1 MTRWVPFYLRPQ
13 GQPWPGLN
21 TRGGK
26 LDPGQGYLEDGS
38 INGIINESD
47 LLEKRKGMVRGLD
60 ERFTGVVC
68 GLFKY
73 TDECGNEYVVVADQD
88 GIQVRQPFDIPSFL
102 GSDSL
107 MNDDF
112 EGDLD
117 QSVWNNTE
125 DYTTFVGALQ
135 LAVLATLSTATIVP
149 YSRFMQWFKDSVL
162 ESYQAEIQYD
172 LVAGGSVQAVAV
184 AIKGGTLGMLVANI
198 SLSGAVYTLDLQLIN
213 IANDSR
219 TTLASS
225 ALAGASLASGF
236 LRLAYNAETFTATA
250 RAIPSGGAQVS
261 IEGTI
266 SEFQASAL
274 GNGSA
279 VGISRESDQDEAQI
293 ESVTSGT
300 I

>member
-1 MTRWVPFYLRPQ
+1 MTRWVPFALRPQ

-107 MNDDF
+107 MNDGF
-112 EGDLD
+112 EDVL
-117 QSVWNNTE
+117 STTNWNNTA
-125 DYTTFVGALQ
+125 DYETFVGALQ
-135 LAVLATLSTATIVP
+135 LAVLAETNANETVAV
-149 YSRFMQWFKDSVL
+149 SRLMTWFKDSVL
-162 ESYQAEIQYD
+162 SSYQAEIQYD
-172 LVAGGSVQAVAV
+172 FVAGGTTQVAAV
-184 AIKGGTLGMLVANI
+184 AIKGSTSFLLVANVT
-198 SLSGAVYTLDLQLIN
+198 LTATEYTFNIQLV
-213 IANDSR
+213 DVVSEVR

-225 ALAGASLASGF
+225 VLAGAALANGF
-236 LRLAYNAETFTATA
+236 LRISYNAETFTVTA
-250 RAIPSGGAQVS
+250 RAIPSGGAQVT
-261 IEGTI
+261 IDGTI
-266 SEFQASAL
+266 TELQDASL
-274 GNGSA
+274 GGGSSI
-279 VGISRESDQDEAQI
+279 GISSDGNQAQI
-293 ESVTSGT
+293 ESVTSGA

>member
-1 MTRWVPFYLRPQ
+1 MTRWVPFPLRPI

-38 INGIINESD
+38 INGIINEMD

-88 GIQVRQPFDIPSFL
+88 GIQVRQPFNIPSFL

-107 MNDDF
+107 MNDGF
-112 EGDLD
+112 ETLD
-117 QSVWNNTE
+117 TAVWNNTT
-125 DYTTFVGALQ
+125 DYETFVGALQ
-135 LAVLATLSTATIVP
+135 LVSLAAENDNTNVALDRLMV
-149 YSRFMQWFKDSVL
+149 WFKDSVIS
-162 ESYQAEIQYD
+162 SYQAEIQYD
-172 LVAGGSVQAVAV
+172 FVAGGSIQAATV
-184 AIKGGTLGMLVANI
+184 AIKGSTSFVLVANV
-198 SLSGAVYTLDLQLIN
+198 SLSGADYTFNIQLVN
-213 IANDSR
+213 VSTLAR

-225 ALAGASLASGF
+225 VLTGAALADGF
-236 LRLAYNAETFTATA
+236 LRLSYNAETFTVTG
-250 RAIPSGGAQVS
+250 RAIPSGGAQVTLTGVITELQDASLGSESS
-261 IEGTI
+261 I
-266 SEFQASAL
+266 
-274 GNGSA
+274 
-279 VGISRESDQDEAQI
+279 GISSAGSQAQI
-293 ESVTSGT
+293 EQVTSGA